1 MIIFAERYSIAVTKE
16 FSMPKNSPDLP
27 FGQYRFSL
35 SDPKDTEDIMTICHA
50 LSSQERLTILRMLY
64 AESMSI
70 TKIARAI
77 GISVSTAC
85 FHVRT
90 LQEAGLVNVTTM
102 QGKHGTLQLCQSRF
116 VSLNLLTAPTREMDA
131 GVHVTHEVPVGLYT
145 GAHLEPDAGFCTAN
159 EQIMFSDG
167 NIFTPR
173 RADAQILWA
182 SGGYVEYSVSN
193 TRRDSTLRR
202 FTVTLEI
209 CSETLNYCIGWKSD
223 ITFWLNG
230 VELCT
235 KTSPSDFGGR
245 RGKFTPSWWPDAS
258 TQYGELIE
266 ISVTENGV
274 SINGFSTQP
283 ESGPTIADFDHAE
296 TFVLRIGNKEDAR
309 HRGGFNIFGRGF
321 GDYPQD
327 ISVETVY
334 EA

>member
-1 MIIFAERYSIAVTKE
+1 
-16 FSMPKNSPDLP
+16 MPKNSPDLP

-35 SDPKDTEDIMTICHA
+35 SDPKDTEDIITVCHA

-245 RGKFTPSWWPDAS
+245 RGKFTPSWWPDPS

-266 ISVTENGV
+266 I
-274 SINGFSTQP
+274 P
-283 ESGPTIADFDHAE
+283 
-296 TFVLRIGNKEDAR
+296 
-309 HRGGFNIFGRGF
+309 
-321 GDYPQD
+321 
-327 ISVETVY
+327 
-334 EA
+334 